1 MCSLLHLIVILRLI
15 EFSRNR
21 RDLGLLVALGWKE
34 KEILKYQLIGS
45 LTVGL
50 LEAAL
55 EVAMSYAVGEGEDA
69 GGGLHLRVM
78 LI

>member
-1 MCSLLHLIVILRLI
+1 MHLIVILRLI

-21 RDLGLLVALGWKE
+21 RDLGLLIALGWKE

-50 LEAAL
+50 LGAAS
-55 EVAMSYAVGEGEDA
+55 EVAMSYAMGEGEDA
-69 GGGLHLRVM
+69 GAGLHLRVM